1 MILLFEEQFSKD
13 IDKITVKSVKKKI
26 EKTIIDLKEVKT
38 ITRFPNIKKLTGH
51 KLAYQLEL
59 TIIDYVSF

>member
-51 KLAYQLEL
+51 KLAYRLEL
-59 TIIDYVSF
+59 TIIGYVSF